1 MTPGTAEGKIGRGV
15 MPAVRLAI
23 KHINQSPDI
32 LHGYKL
38 HMYWND
44 TQVRVQS
51 LMTSQIELPLNIS
64 HKIKFFSAFIKK
76 FVKYPIKSNL
86 RNYISLYNA
95 TSRGL

>member
-1 MTPGTAEGKIGRGV
+1 MGWMKMGLSISRTDIYFAAFFPMTPGTAEGKIGRGV

-44 TQVRVQS
+44 TQVR
-51 LMTSQIELPLNIS
+51 
-64 HKIKFFSAFIKK
+64 
-76 FVKYPIKSNL
+76 
-86 RNYISLYNA
+86 
-95 TSRGL
+95 

>member
-1 MTPGTAEGKIGRGV
+1 MKFSTKNICFCFRTDIYFAAFFPMTPGTAEGKIGRGV

-44 TQVRVQS
+44 TQVR
-51 LMTSQIELPLNIS
+51 LKP
-64 HKIKFFSAFIKK
+64 FD
-76 FVKYPIKSNL
+76 PI
-86 RNYISLYNA
+86 I
-95 TSRGL
+95 T

>member
-1 MTPGTAEGKIGRGV
+1 MNLFFDKHAFDRKHQVDVSIFRTDIYFAAFFPMTPGTAEGKIGRGV

-44 TQVRVQS
+44 TQVRQLS
-51 LMTSQIELPLNIS
+51 LLN
-64 HKIKFFSAFIKK
+64 
-76 FVKYPIKSNL
+76 PM
-86 RNYISLYNA
+86 SLA
-95 TSRGL
+95 VPPKME

>member
-1 MTPGTAEGKIGRGV
+1 MTPGTAEGKIGHGV

-44 TQVRVQS
+44 TQVRMPGTVFTKVSNFFQGKYLFVS
-51 LMTSQIELPLNIS
+51 L
-64 HKIKFFSAFIKK
+64 
-76 FVKYPIKSNL
+76 
-86 RNYISLYNA
+86 ISLSYILYKCNIF
-95 TSRGL
+95 

>member
-44 TQVRVQS
+44 TQVRLKS
-51 LMTSQIELPLNIS
+51 SD
-64 HKIKFFSAFIKK
+64 
-76 FVKYPIKSNL
+76 PI
-86 RNYISLYNA
+86 I
-95 TSRGL
+95 T

>member
-1 MTPGTAEGKIGRGV
+1 MALQLKIMTIPFTIYAYFLQATGSLIPGGELASLFRTDIYFAAFFPMTPGTAEGKIGRGV

-44 TQVRVQS
+44 TQV
-51 LMTSQIELPLNIS
+51 
-64 HKIKFFSAFIKK
+64 
-76 FVKYPIKSNL
+76 
-86 RNYISLYNA
+86 
-95 TSRGL
+95 